1 MKVATDIATAVDPA
15 RLFERA
21 GIGTPDPWQAGVLRG
36 SWDRLQML
44 CSRQA
49 GKSTTVAALAAHEAI
64 YTAES
69 LTLITSPSQRQAKET
84 LAKFWDF
91 YQALPTAAGVDA
103 KSELRARFENGSR
116 VVALPGTEKTI
127 RGYSDVDLL
136 VLDEAAR
143 VEGELYEAVR
153 PMLAVSGGRLAAL
166 TTPAGK
172 RGWFFE
178 AWTAS
183 KQEWKR
189 VKITAHDCP
198 RISKAFLERERR
210 ELGTW
215 MFRQEYHC
223 EFVDPVNQMFR
234 TEDIEEAFSSEVEP
248 LFKTEETGPV
258 TAGHDPVDSSID
270 TLNA

>member
-1 MKVATDIATAVDPA
+1 MNVLTDIATAVDPA

-21 GIGTPDPWQAGVLRG
+21 GIGTPDSWQEGVLRG
-36 SWDRLQML
+36 AWDRLQML

-69 LTLITSPSQRQAKET
+69 LTLITAPSQRQAKET

-91 YQALPTAAGVDA
+91 YQALPSAAGVDA
-103 KSELRARFENGSR
+103 KSELRVRFENGSR
-116 VVALPGTEKTI
+116 VIALPGTEKTI
-127 RGYSDVDLL
+127 RGYSGVDLL

-143 VEGELYEAVR
+143 VEDELYEAVR

-178 AWTAS
+178 AWS
-183 KQEWKR
+183 DPKQDWKR

-198 RISKAFLERERR
+198 RISEAFLKQERR

-215 MFRQEYHC
+215 MFRQEYLT

-234 TEDIEEAFSSEVEP
+234 TEEIEGAFSSEVKP
-248 LFKTEETGPV
+248 LFEAEETE
-258 TAGHDPVDSSID
+258 TASAGTDPVDPSID
-270 TLNA
+270 VLDV